1 MVLDGCGLFGDF
13 EGRAGRCSLPG
24 LQVKLVAVP
33 LERPHRWAPRIRT
46 AASGLGR
53 NFLGFSANLGKP
65 FIGYDMNPWI
75 IWIIWDLNGFDIH
88 GRFATKTARTKCNGF
103 GKSKELAPYEAIW
116 GYVGPI
122 WGYVGPMWAYLRLML
137 GLCWAYLDPFL
148 AYIDPDQEFWPLLKN
163 MQKHRILE
171 QKCPPPQAKAY

>member
-1 MVLDGCGLFGDF
+1 MVLDGGGLFEDF

-103 GKSKELAPYEAIW
+103 GKSKELASYEAILAPYEGMLAPFEAMLAPCEAILGSCW
-116 GYVGPI
+116 AYVGPI
-122 WGYVGPMWAYLRLML
+122 LTHFWPILAQIKNF
-137 GLCWAYLDPFL
+137 DPFWKTCKS
-148 AYIDPDQEFWPLLKN
+148 IGF
-163 MQKHRILE
+163 
-171 QKCPPPQAKAY
+171 